1 MVEIAASTEAQR
13 ARRKRQQRP
22 WDIVLVGLVLAAAV
36 VALVSFLTPQSS
48 KANSAVHNSVRRMNK
63 PRPVVVEV
71 DDLEHEGAFRKAVT
85 KSCLP
90 AKNTKCGVFIPDP
103 IIDTSQSKVQRV
115 ALLAPPGHLSG
126 SLVNR
131 IEKIVSDHNNLP
143 DVVKIQLIQT
153 THVPPYGYGKSHGY
167 TKLIR
172 LIPEPLLL
180 EVADALSGV
189 LRPGESHTAF
199 TVADV
204 KAALRMMLRFHC
216 RLSHVAAHTALLSVK
231 FMDLFADPMGTTR
244 AIRDFLSP
252 TLGEQRTKQDRSEEN
267 GKATD
272 DQDVDAE
279 VAIDDDQAS
288 LMDAELA
295 YGSQLLTHIQLHG
308 LDGGRNRTVGR
319 GILDILDHVLL
330 EEFQMTKD
338 LTVWPCPSF
347 WSSNDNGEPLS
358 ELARRLAQKLS
369 PNCDDP
375 YNSCFVPR
383 DQCEFQG
390 DALCIEQQ
398 KQKS

>member
-1 MVEIAASTEAQR
+1 MVGITSSTESQR

-22 WDIVLVGLVLAAAV
+22 WDIVLLGLALAAAV
-36 VALVSFLTPQSS
+36 VALVSFLSPQSS
-48 KANSAVHNSVRRMNK
+48 KPNSAVHNSVRRMNK

-71 DDLEHEGAFRKAVT
+71 DDLEHEGIFRKAAT

-90 AKNTKCGVFIPDP
+90 AKNKKCGEYIPDP

-131 IEKIVSDHNNLP
+131 IERIVKDHNNLP

-153 THVPPYGYGKSHGY
+153 THVPPYGYGKTHGY
-167 TKLIR
+167 TKMIR

-180 EVADALSGV
+180 EVADSLSGL

-216 RLSHVAAHTALLSVK
+216 RLSHVAAHSALLSVK
-231 FMDLFADPMGTTR
+231 FMDLFADPIGTTQV
-244 AIRDFLSP
+244 IRDFLSP
-252 TLGEQRTKQDRSEEN
+252 ESAEQRKKQGNREEA
-267 GKATD
+267 GEATD
-272 DQDVDAE
+272 DKDVDAE

-308 LDGGRNRTVGR
+308 LDGGRNRTVGQ
-319 GILDILDHVLL
+319 GIMELLDQVLL
-330 EEFQMTKD
+330 DEFRKTKD

-347 WSSNDNGEPLS
+347 WSSNENGAPLS
-358 ELARRLAQKLS
+358 ELAQRLAQKLS

-383 DQCEFQG
+383 DQCEFKG

-398 KQKS
+398 NQKT